1 MNEEWHTDIIRWNKI
16 SLETAELYLGLA
28 EKRLDETVETAKN
41 TTDKNDKLLT
51 LCISLITLML
61 SYISVSSWKLVG
73 VDYFITTLVVMI
85 SFLLIQLWFLVR
97 NIMLFKIGTK
107 GEEPKYILTENFVGK
122 YKKEEQY
129 LNLVLHLCEVYQ
141 NKINC
146 NHTINTKRNKRL
158 STAIYLFVGLPISF
172 LLALVCHQF

>member
-1 MNEEWHTDIIRWNKI
+1 MNEEWRTDIIRWNKI

-41 TTDKNDKLLT
+41 ISDKNEKLLT
-51 LCISLITLML
+51 LCISLITLIL

-85 SFLLIQLWFLVR
+85 SFLLVQLWFLVR
-97 NIMLFKIGTK
+97 NIMVFKIGTK

-122 YKKEEQY
+122 QKKNEQY
-129 LNLVLHLCEVYQ
+129 LNLVLHVCEIYQ

-146 NHTINTKRNKRL
+146 NHTVNAKRNNRL
-158 STAIYLFVGLPISF
+158 VIAIYLFIGLPISF
-172 LLALVCHQF
+172 LLALGCRLL